1 MILVV
6 LFVKLSLV
14 GLVGVSLM
22 LDAGVGLF
30 WLVLPRI
37 RPKVE
42 SRKRRLIQ
50 FMETLEFLTIY
61 AITFLNRLIVLGGT
75 VIYTAVAIARY
86 KLLCLQFRLLVT
98 APSTDVLQMQ
108 TEIQK

>member
-50 FMETLEFLTIY
+50 FMETLSF
-61 AITFLNRLIVLGGT
+61 
-75 VIYTAVAIARY
+75 
-86 KLLCLQFRLLVT
+86 
-98 APSTDVLQMQ
+98 
-108 TEIQK
+108 